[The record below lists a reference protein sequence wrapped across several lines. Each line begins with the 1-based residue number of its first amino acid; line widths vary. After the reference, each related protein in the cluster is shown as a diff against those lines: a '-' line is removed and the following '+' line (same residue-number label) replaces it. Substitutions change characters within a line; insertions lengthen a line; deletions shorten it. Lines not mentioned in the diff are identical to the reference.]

1 MRFQLLCDF
10 LTLLDGVFDVIGTV
24 GHLYIGWTS
33 WLCWDWWW
41 VAVGGVVV
49 VDGDGGGW
57 WWWWL
62 VMVGVG
68 GGGGWW
74 WPPSPLWTWRGPYL
88 VSRVLTLGVKG
99 GECPVIPPVHWKGV
113 ALPRQRSSRT
123 LKQDRVTSF
132 FYFNSQFSHF
142 KCCFSYFNFHLSD
155 TEISHLQK
163 TDYIN
168 WIKSSLSSMTSAEEG
183 QPPSNEPKE
192 WQGIYHP

>member
-1 MRFQLLCDF
+1 MWLQTKVRKSGPKWGIKIWNMRFQLWCEF

-142 KCCFSYFNFHLSD
+142 KCYFSNFNFHLSD
-155 TEISHLQK
+155 LKI
-163 TDYIN
+163 DVV
-168 WIKSSLSSMTSAEEG
+168 
-183 QPPSNEPKE
+183 
-192 WQGIYHP
+192 

>member
-1 MRFQLLCDF
+1 MRFQLWCEF

-62 VMVGVG
+62 VMVVVG
-68 GGGGWW
+68 GDGGWW
-74 WPPSPLWTWRGPYL
+74 WPPSPLWTWRGPYF
-88 VSRVLTLGVKG
+88 VSRVLPYLR
-99 GECPVIPPVHWKGV
+99 GERRWVSCQSSGSLEGV

-123 LKQDRVTSF
+123 LKTSSNCKGFYSVVSAVGRFLYLRDFF
-132 FYFNSQFSHF
+132 FYFDGFFNMCLRDFLNKFF
-142 KCCFSYFNFHLSD
+142 KDFWNGDLRDLC
-155 TEISHLQK
+155 
-163 TDYIN
+163 
-168 WIKSSLSSMTSAEEG
+168 
-183 QPPSNEPKE
+183 NERCKA
-192 WQGIYHP
+192 